1 MTNEEVIGLLQHD
14 MEMEHQ
20 AILQYLLAG
29 WTLED
34 FEASIVEIARDEMR
48 HFKWFGQAIRM
59 LGGEPNMTVP
69 AVPFDRDPV
78 ALIRMNVAAEQDA
91 ADTYAKH
98 IESIPNADVRRL
110 LERIRGD
117 ELYHKGEF
125 IGLLEKI
132 EPLVAAGELHIAD
145 LDKSPDKKKRMLW
158 RFFQEDVSGEYNAI
172 LRYLHQS
179 FTVED
184 GWLADNLEDR
194 AIDEMRHMAWVAEEI
209 IESGGEVDMVPD
221 PVTYTKDLRE
231 IFVGN
236 AKLERAAEDRYQRHI
251 DAVDDDELRELWG
264 YIKFQEEHHAADF
277 EDQLSTLSSEAKA
290 SQPEAP
296 KQSEAEPAEEATKPD
311 VPRDKK
317 PTVGSLF
324 RKK

>member
-1 MTNEEVIGLLQHD
+1 
-14 MEMEHQ
+14 
-20 AILQYLLAG
+20 
-29 WTLED
+29 
-34 FEASIVEIARDEMR
+34 
-48 HFKWFGQAIRM
+48 M
-59 LGGEPNMTVP
+59 LGGEPNMKVP
-69 AVPFDRDPV
+69 EVPFDRDPM
-78 ALIRMNVAAEQDA
+78 ALIRMNVEAEQDA

-98 IESIPNADVRRL
+98 IEAIPNADVRRL

-125 IGLLEKI
+125 LGLLEKI
-132 EPLVAAGELHIAD
+132 EPLVASGELEIVD
-145 LDKSPDKKKRMLW
+145 LDKSPDKKKQMLW
-158 RFFQEDVSGEYNAI
+158 RFLQEDVSGEYNAI

-209 IESGGEVDMVPD
+209 VESGGEVDMVPD

-231 IFVGN
+231 IFTGN

-264 YIKFQEEHHAADF
+264 YIQFQEKHHAADF

-290 SQPEAP
+290 VKSEEP
-296 KQSEAEPAEEATKPD
+296 KQPEAEPAEAEPAKEAPKPD
-311 VPRDKK
+311 IPRDKK